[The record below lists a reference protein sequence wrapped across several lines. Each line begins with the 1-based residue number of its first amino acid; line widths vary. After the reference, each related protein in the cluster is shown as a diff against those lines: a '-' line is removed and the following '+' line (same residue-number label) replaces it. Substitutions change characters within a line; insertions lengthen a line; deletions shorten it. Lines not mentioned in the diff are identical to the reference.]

1 MEALFSTRIN
11 QSHDIKA
18 LAACDV
24 THTDSY
30 PLVTGATTHSY
41 TSTRGRA
48 WYMSSCP
55 LQPRQAGTCVPI
67 LKCIA

>member
-18 LAACDV
+18 LTACDV

-48 WYMSSCP
+48 
-55 LQPRQAGTCVPI
+55 
-67 LKCIA
+67 